1 MATTSGIG
9 SVLDVNTIVSN
20 LMSVER
26 APLNKVA
33 TQKTAYQ
40 SQISSYGALK
50 SALSTFQTSVSA
62 LSSLSKFNAQSVTSS
77 NTSALTATS
86 TGGATVGSYDI
97 SVSQLAKSQKLSVG
111 GFSNVSD
118 VVGTGSLT
126 ISFGTFTPE
135 VADPFTPSSFVAN
148 SAKAD
153 LNITI
158 DSSNNTLAGVR
169 DAINAADGSVSAT
182 IINDGTTNRLVITSK
197 DTGEVNSLKITV
209 ADDDGNNLDATGL
222 SKLAYDPQATAGSG
236 KNLTLL
242 QDAKNAILQIDGIDI
257 VKSSNSISDAIEGVT
272 LNILGVTS
280 GSALNLSVATNQD
293 AIKTSVTS
301 FVDAFNKLD
310 TTLRNLTKFDESGQA
325 NGALLGDST
334 ARSIINQIRSV
345 MNAAVANGGSLNTLS
360 QIGVTFQRDGKLN
373 LDNTKFSNVVNS
385 NFNEIAS
392 LFAATARAT
401 DPQISFVSSTS
412 KTQEGTYAIEVTQLG
427 TTLLN
432 AQGTINGATATGS
445 NATLR
450 GLIGDAS
457 EGLTINIAGGAI
469 GARGTV
475 NFSLGYAAK
484 LSTLLE
490 NMLSEDGV
498 LATRIEG
505 INSSIKRLDTQTE
518 RLSSRL
524 TLIESRYRAQY
535 SRLDVLLT
543 SMSTTSSFLSQQIA
557 SLNTNK

>member
-26 APLNKVA
+26 APLTKVA

-40 SQISSYGALK
+40 SQISAYGTLK

-77 NTSALTATS
+77 NTNVLTATS
-86 TGGATVGSYDI
+86 TGSATVGNYDI

-118 VVGTGSLT
+118 VVGTGTLT

-135 VADPFTPSSFVAN
+135 VASPFTPSSFTPNA
-148 SAKAD
+148 AKSD

-169 DAINAADGSVSAT
+169 DAINAANGSVSAT
-182 IINDGTTNRLVITSK
+182 IVNDGTTNRIVITSK
-197 DTGEVNSLKITV
+197 DTGEVNSLKISV
-209 ADDDGNNLDATGL
+209 ADSDGNNVDTAGL
-222 SKLAYDPQATAGSG
+222 SKLAYDPQATVGNG
-236 KNLTLL
+236 KNLTSL
-242 QDAKNAILQIDGIDI
+242 QAAKNAILEIDGIDI
-257 VKSSNSISDAIEGVT
+257 VKSSNTISDAIEGVT
-272 LNILGVTS
+272 LNLVGVTTDNPIS
-280 GSALNLSVATNQD
+280 LAVATNQD

-310 TTLRNLTKFDESGQA
+310 TTLRNLTKFDETGQA

-345 MNAAVANGGSLNTLS
+345 MNTAIANGSSLNTLN

-373 LDNTKFSNVVNS
+373 LDNTKFSNAVS
-385 NFNEIAS
+385 TNFNDIAS

-412 KTQEGTYAIEVTQLG
+412 KTQEGTYAVTVTQLG
-427 TTLLN
+427 STLTN
-432 AQGTINGATATGS
+432 AQGTINGAAATGS
-445 NATLR
+445 TTTLR
-450 GLIGDAS
+450 GLLGDAS
-457 EGLTINIAGGAI
+457 EGLTINVAGGAL

-484 LSTLLE
+484 LNSLLE
-490 NMLSEDGV
+490 NLLSDDGV
-498 LATRIEG
+498 LAARTDG
-505 INSSIKRLDTQTE
+505 INSSIERLDKQTE
-518 RLSSRL
+518 RLNDRL

-535 SRLDVLLT
+535 SKLDVLLT
-543 SMSTTSSFLSQQIA
+543 SMSSTSTFLTQQIA
-557 SLNTNK
+557 ALNAG

>member
-20 LMSVER
+20 LMNVER

-33 TQKTAYQ
+33 TQKTAFQ
-40 SQISSYGALK
+40 SQISAYGSLK
-50 SALSTFQTSVSA
+50 SALSTFQSSVSS

-77 NTSALTATS
+77 NTSVLTATS
-86 TGGATVGSYDI
+86 NGSATVGSYDI
-97 SVSQLAKSQKLSVG
+97 SVTQLAKSQKLSVG
-111 GFSNVSD
+111 GFANVSD
-118 VVGTGSLT
+118 VVGTGTLN

-135 VADPFTPSSFVAN
+135 VATPFTPSAFTPNA
-148 SAKAD
+148 AKTA

-169 DAINAADGSVSAT
+169 DAINAADSSVTAT
-182 IINDGTTNRLVITSK
+182 IVNDGSTNRIVITSK

-209 ADDDGNNLDATGL
+209 TDDDGNNLDASGL
-222 SKLAYDPQATAGSG
+222 SKLAYDPQSAAGNG
-236 KNLTLL
+236 KNLTVL
-242 QDAKNAILQIDGIDI
+242 QEAKNAVLKIDGIDI
-257 VKSSNSISDAIEGVT
+257 VKSSNAISDAIDGVT
-272 LNILGVTS
+272 LNLVGVTS
-280 GSALNLSVATNQD
+280 SSAISLSVATNQD
-293 AIKTSVTS
+293 TIKTSVTS

-310 TTLRNLTKFDESGQA
+310 TTLRNLTKFDETGQA
-325 NGALLGDST
+325 NGALLGDAT

-345 MNAAVANGGSLNTLS
+345 MNTAVANGSSLNTLS

-373 LDNTKFSNVVNS
+373 LDSTKLTNAVST
-385 NFNEIAS
+385 NFNDIAS

-412 KTQEGTYAIEVTQLG
+412 KTQEGTYAIAVTQLG

-432 AQGTINGATATGS
+432 AQGTINGVAASGSAT
-445 NATLR
+445 TLR
-450 GLIGDAS
+450 GGIGDAS
-457 EGLTINIAGGAI
+457 EGLTLNVSGGAL

-484 LSTLLE
+484 LSSLLD
-490 NMLSEDGV
+490 NLLSEDGV
-498 LATRIEG
+498 LAARTDG
-505 INSSIKRLDTQTE
+505 INSSIERLDKQAE
-518 RLSSRL
+518 RLNDRL

-535 SRLDVLLT
+535 SKLDVLLT
-543 SMSTTSSFLSQQIA
+543 SMSSTSSFLTQQISA
-557 SLNTNK
+557 LNKG